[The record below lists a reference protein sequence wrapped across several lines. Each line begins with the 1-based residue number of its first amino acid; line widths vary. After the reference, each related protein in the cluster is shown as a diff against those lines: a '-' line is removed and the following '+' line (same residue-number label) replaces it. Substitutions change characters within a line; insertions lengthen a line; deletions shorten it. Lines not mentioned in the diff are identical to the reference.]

1 MTRNGT
7 IYVNGKPLEVSGSL
21 DVTVQNYVKIQDPRK
36 EFKENLIN
44 HLEKVQSESSTILST
59 RIKLNISREELD
71 YIVYLLRREPL

>member
-1 MTRNGT
+1 MKRDGT
-7 IYVNGKPLEVSGSL
+7 IYINGKPLEFSGSL

-71 YIVYLLRREPL
+71 YIVYLLRRGPL